1 MTTSTYTSTSA
12 ATSSLDAEIMRSLA
26 NLKKITDTIE
36 PAATPEPVMVAT
48 ATVNRF
54 GDAARKFSDVFGITN
69 LISKIDHALPSFNDT
84 DWHEAVRVFI
94 PKVDEAYVFPVP
106 QTELT
111 VMGLLNGDKCLVF
124 GPKGSGKSSLLEQIC
139 ARLRIPY
146 VRVNGR
152 RDMESSALFGQPSFN
167 PATGVSYV
175 HGPAGVL
182 ALHGGLLCVDEIS
195 AMPAGIAMSMQFML
209 EDGGKV
215 YLPDLHTDNPS
226 ERYIT
231 PHRFFMVGATDN
243 TQLQGDAT
251 GSYVGTNVQNSALVD
266 RFGTVVELDYIGA
279 DHETKMITG
288 KVPDLDAS
296 VVATM
301 VSVAKQVRTAHDKGT
316 MSFTMSPRA
325 VLSWARKASFWGNT
339 ETAFRV
345 SFFNKL
351 TDDDRKQMVEIYKRV
366 TTVDLNKV

>member
-1 MTTSTYTSTSA
+1 MTTSSV
-12 ATSSLDAEIMRSLA
+12 SSLDAEILRSLA
-26 NLKKITDTIE
+26 NLKKVTDGITSA
-36 PAATPEPVMVAT
+36 PSAATASVTAG

-54 GDAARKFSDVFGITN
+54 GATARKFSEVFGISN
-69 LISKIDHALPSFNDT
+69 LISKIDHDLPMFSDT
-84 DWHEAVRVFI
+84 DWHESVRVFI
-94 PKVDEAYVFPVP
+94 PKVDDAYVFPVP

-111 VMGLLNGDKCLVF
+111 VMGLINGDKCLVF

-175 HGPAGVL
+175 HGPAGIL
-182 ALHGGLLCVDEIS
+182 AMHGGLLCVDEIS

-226 ERYIT
+226 DRYIT
-231 PHRFFMVGATDN
+231 PSRWFMVGATDN

-251 GSYVGTNVQNSALVD
+251 GSYVGTNVQNSALID
-266 RFGTVVELDYIGA
+266 RFGTVVELDYIGEE
-279 DHETKMITG
+279 HELLMITG
-288 KVPDLDAS
+288 KIPDLDTMTAR
-296 VVATM
+296 TM
-301 VSVAKQVRTAHDKGT
+301 VQVAKQVRVAHDKGT
-316 MSFTMSPRA
+316 MNFTMSPRA
-325 VLSWARKASFWGNT
+325 VLSWARKAHFWGNV

-366 TTVDLNKV
+366 TTIDLNKV